1 MSTFYGVLAVVAVLG
16 VVFACVLKAEN
27 GETYEDRQR
36 KLADRQRKLAD
47 KLFKDKRK
55 DKGE

>member
-16 VVFACVLKAEN
+16 VWFACVLKAEN

-36 KLADRQRKLAD
+36 KLADKM
-47 KLFKDKRK
+47 FKDKRK
-55 DKGE
+55 AKGE

>member
-36 KLADRQRKLAD
+36 KLAD

-55 DKGE
+55 AKGE